1 MFALNIYIYF
11 IAIAVIIIKMQN
23 IKEKQRLSPG
33 L

>member
-23 IKEKQRLSPG
+23 IKEKQRLSRG